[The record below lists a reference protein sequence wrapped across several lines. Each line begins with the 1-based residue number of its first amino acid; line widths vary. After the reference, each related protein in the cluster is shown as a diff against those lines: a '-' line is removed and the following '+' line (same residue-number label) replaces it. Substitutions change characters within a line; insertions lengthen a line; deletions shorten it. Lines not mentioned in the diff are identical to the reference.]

1 MPNNKSS
8 VFLYYSKQMKT
19 FILAGLLY
27 LSGIAII
34 LLIKPTLM
42 FREDGSW
49 KEFGIGKNTQQYTWC
64 PFWLYCIFLALLCY
78 VLAIIIL
85 RLWSSSDKSKRGPQ
99 FVDYR
104 PEYVEMENQMQPEV
118 IEEVAVRKPRIR
130 RGSTLPDGYYVLAK
144 PVKSGESPSYVYLG
158 PQAP

>member
-1 MPNNKSS
+1 MMPNRLKQP

-19 FILAGLLY
+19 FLLAGLLY
-27 LSGIAII
+27 LSGIATI

-49 KEFGIGKNTQQYTWC
+49 KEFGIGKNTEQYTWC

-78 VLAIIIL
+78 VLAIIII
-85 RLWSSSDKSKRGPQ
+85 RLWTSSDKSKRGPQ

-104 PEYVEMENQMQPEV
+104 PEYVEERIEPEV
-118 IEEVAVRKPRIR
+118 SEQVRKPRIR

>member
-1 MPNNKSS
+1 
-8 VFLYYSKQMKT
+8 MKT
-19 FILAGLLY
+19 FLLAGLLY
-27 LSGIAII
+27 LSGIATI

-49 KEFGIGKNTQQYTWC
+49 KEFGIGKNTEQYTWC

-78 VLAIIIL
+78 VLAIIII
-85 RLWSSSDKSKRGPQ
+85 RLWTSSEKAKRGPQ

-104 PEYVEMENQMQPEV
+104 PEYVEERIEPEV
-118 IEEVAVRKPRIR
+118 SEQVRKPRIR

>member
-1 MPNNKSS
+1 
-8 VFLYYSKQMKT
+8 MKT
-19 FILAGLLY
+19 FLLAGLLY
-27 LSGIAII
+27 LSGIATI

-49 KEFGIGKNTQQYTWC
+49 KEFGIGKNTEQYTWC

-78 VLAIIIL
+78 VLAIIII
-85 RLWSSSDKSKRGPQ
+85 RLWTSSEKTKRGPQ

-104 PEYVEMENQMQPEV
+104 PEYIEQPPEV
-118 IEEVAVRKPRIR
+118 SEEVAVRKSRIR

>member
-1 MPNNKSS
+1 
-8 VFLYYSKQMKT
+8 MKT
-19 FILAGLLY
+19 FLLAGLLY
-27 LSGIAII
+27 LSGIATI

-49 KEFGIGKNTQQYTWC
+49 KEFGIGKNTEQYTWC

-78 VLAIIIL
+78 VLAIIII
-85 RLWSSSDKSKRGPQ
+85 RLWTSSEKTKRGPQ

-104 PEYVEMENQMQPEV
+104 PEYIEERIEPEV
-118 IEEVAVRKPRIR
+118 SEQVRKPRIR

>member
-1 MPNNKSS
+1 
-8 VFLYYSKQMKT
+8 
-19 FILAGLLY
+19 
-27 LSGIAII
+27 
-34 LLIKPTLM
+34 M

-49 KEFGIGKNTQQYTWC
+49 KEFGIGKNTEQYTWC

-78 VLAIIIL
+78 VLAIIII
-85 RLWSSSDKSKRGPQ
+85 RLWSSSERIKRGPQ

-104 PEYVEMENQMQPEV
+104 PDRTDRPEYVEEYNQVLPEV
-118 IEEVAVRKPRIR
+118 SEEVAVRKSRIR

>member
-1 MPNNKSS
+1 
-8 VFLYYSKQMKT
+8 MKT

-27 LSGIAII
+27 LSGIATI

-42 FREDGSW
+42 FREDGAW
-49 KEFGIGKNTQQYTWC
+49 KEFGIGKNTDQYTWC
-64 PFWLYCIFLALLCY
+64 PFWLYCVFSALVSY
-78 VLAIIIL
+78 ILAIIGI
-85 RLWSSSDKSKRGPQ
+85 RLWSSSERKGKGPN

-104 PEYVEMENQMQPEV
+104 QESYEYTPERMVPQEQ
-118 IEEVAVRKPRIR
+118 IISEESVRKPRIR

>member
-1 MPNNKSS
+1 
-8 VFLYYSKQMKT
+8 MKT
-19 FILAGLLY
+19 FLLAGLLY
-27 LSGIAII
+27 LSGIATI

-49 KEFGIGKNTQQYTWC
+49 KEFGIGKNTEQYTWC

-78 VLAIIIL
+78 VLAIIII
-85 RLWSSSDKSKRGPQ
+85 RLWTSSDKSKRGPQ

-104 PEYVEMENQMQPEV
+104 PEYVEERIEPEV
-118 IEEVAVRKPRIR
+118 SEQVRKPRIR